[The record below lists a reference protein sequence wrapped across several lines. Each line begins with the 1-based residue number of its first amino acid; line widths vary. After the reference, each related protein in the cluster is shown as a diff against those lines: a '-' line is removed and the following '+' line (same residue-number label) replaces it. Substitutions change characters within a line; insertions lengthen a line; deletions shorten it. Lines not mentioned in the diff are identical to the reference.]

1 MIRPLRQRHR
11 RMVIALG
18 VFLPI
23 AFVVGI
29 SARRPVPTGQS
40 LSATLAGEPQ
50 HFENVVWDRGDLWP
64 QQAIRTRVLS
74 NKTGGKRFAVELSAV
89 NDIVKPDL
97 IVYWVPGNPKIEDTL
112 PGNATLLGAF
122 VQSKPT
128 ALPLPGESAAR
139 SGVLVLYSLADHEVI
154 TVSKPVGVGKP

>member
-18 VFLPI
+18 IFLPI
-23 AFVVGI
+23 AFAVGI

-40 LSATLAGEPQ
+40 LSATLAGEPL

-74 NKTGGKRFAVELSAV
+74 DKTDGKRFAVELSAV

-97 IVYWVPGNPKIEDTL
+97 IVYWVAGNPKVEDTL
-112 PGNATLLGAF
+112 PDNATLLGAF

-128 ALPLPGESAAR
+128 TLPLPSETAAR

-154 TVSKPVGVGKP
+154 AASKPVGVGKP